1 MNMEICSYISLLLI
15 KHNAAI
21 AWIISFIS
29 FIYFVYDLYL
39 LSPPVERDLSG
50 SLLAEARCETCQGS
64 APALSVPNSNKD
76 R

>member
-1 MNMEICSYISLLLI
+1 MLI
-15 KHNAAI
+15 KMLIYKLTANKHNAAI
-21 AWIISFIS
+21 AWIIS
-29 FIYFVYDLYL
+29 YFVYDLYL

-64 APALSVPNSNKD
+64 VPALSVPNSNKD